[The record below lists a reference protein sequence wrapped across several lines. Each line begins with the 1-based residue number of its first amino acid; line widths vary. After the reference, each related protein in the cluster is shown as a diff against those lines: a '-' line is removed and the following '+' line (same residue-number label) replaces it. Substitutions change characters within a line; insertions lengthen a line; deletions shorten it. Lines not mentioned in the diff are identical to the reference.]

1 MPLSA
6 QELNDL
12 SLKANTLRI
21 DVIKMVT
28 AAQSGHIGG
37 PLGMADILTALY
49 FKVLKVDPSKPDWA
63 ERDRL
68 VLSNGHICPVL
79 YAALAHKGFFPIEEL
94 MTLRKLGSRLQGHPH
109 REVLPGLET
118 TSGPLGS
125 GLSQASGM
133 AYVGKM
139 DKKSWRV
146 FCLMSDG
153 EQDEGNTWEGAMFA
167 GKYKLNNLI
176 GILDRNNIQI
186 DGNTEE
192 IMPLDS
198 LKGKYEAFNWR
209 VIEIDGHDFNQ
220 IMEVCN
226 QPPADVPTLILA
238 RTTPGKGV
246 SFMENRYEWHG
257 VAPDAG
263 EVPGAPPKGEQAKKA
278 LEELESIEERIK
290 AGEGVPENPGWQSA
304 EQKEP

>member
-6 QELNDL
+6 QELKEL
-12 SLKANTLRI
+12 SLTANQLRI

-28 AAQSGHIGG
+28 AAKSGHIGG

-49 FKVLKVDPSKPDWA
+49 FKVLKVDPQKPDWP

-79 YAALAHKGFFPIEEL
+79 YAALAHRGFFPVEEL
-94 MTLRKLGSRLQGHPH
+94 STLRQLGTRLQGHPH

-133 AYVGKM
+133 AYAGKM
-139 DKKSWRV
+139 DQRQWRV
-146 FCLMSDG
+146 YCLMSDG
-153 EQDEGNTWEGAMFA
+153 EQEEGNTWEAVMFA
-167 GKYKLNNLI
+167 AKYRLNNLV
-176 GILDRNNIQI
+176 GILDRNRIQI
-186 DGNTEE
+186 DGNTEN

-198 LKGKYEAFNWR
+198 LKAKYEAFNWR
-209 VIEIDGHDFNQ
+209 VVEINGHDFEA
-220 IMEVCN
+220 ILDACS
-226 QPPADVPTLILA
+226 QPSAQGPTLILA
-238 RTTPGKGV
+238 NTTPGKGV
-246 SFMENRYEWHG
+246 SFMENRFEWHG

-263 EVPGAPPKGEQAKKA
+263 EVPGAPPKGQQAPKA
-278 LEELESIEERIK
+278 LEELGALGERIQN
-290 AGEGVPENPGWQSA
+290 AGG
-304 EQKEP
+304 